1 MLSKIS
7 CSATKLS
14 LLQPAMI
21 RAIVEGSAF
30 RIGKQYATEKRVRI
44 SRADEVEI
52 VSLVM
57 GNAGQLEQTIQ
68 LKGGSLLSQC
78 TCQLNER
85 PLCRHCI
92 AVLLEYHR
100 AGGAV
105 TPKPSP
111 ARAASWSN
119 AGSAVEAQ
127 DILPED
133 DEAAGEQID
142 DIAASKPAGAPASQE
157 LKFSDIAVFIDWLQ
171 PAIAA
176 IQRGEPLPDSPILG
190 RGQVDEWVRT
200 IHLLD
205 EGHRLHDE
213 TQKSLRSEFDAVQ
226 QRLSLAIKQA
236 TDAREASEE
245 MQSELARRRAIDKR
259 LSEVSMGVDRFGEQ
273 IKAIAA
279 DLASSGARLDALN
292 GSFKEI
298 SRALDLI
305 TKATAQ

>member
-21 RAIVEGSAF
+21 RAIVEGSTF

-100 AGGAV
+100 AGGAAA
-105 TPKPSP
+105 PKPRP
-111 ARAASWSN
+111 TRPNSWS
-119 AGSAVEAQ
+119 SSTDTEEAQ
-127 DILPED
+127 DV
-133 DEAAGEQID
+133 
-142 DIAASKPAGAPASQE
+142 SPA
-157 LKFSDIAVFIDWLQ
+157 
-171 PAIAA
+171 
-176 IQRGEPLPDSPILG
+176 
-190 RGQVDEWVRT
+190 
-200 IHLLD
+200 
-205 EGHRLHDE
+205 
-213 TQKSLRSEFDAVQ
+213 
-226 QRLSLAIKQA
+226 
-236 TDAREASEE
+236 EE
-245 MQSELARRRAIDKR
+245 VASELAAEEPREAPP
-259 LSEVSMGVDRFGEQ
+259 
-273 IKAIAA
+273 
-279 DLASSGARLDALN
+279 
-292 GSFKEI
+292 
-298 SRALDLI
+298 SR
-305 TKATAQ
+305 

>member
-21 RAIVEGSAF
+21 RAIVEGSTF

-100 AGGAV
+100 AGGAAAA
-105 TPKPSP
+105 KPRP
-111 ARAASWSN
+111 TRPNSWSSSTDT
-119 AGSAVEAQ
+119 AEAQ
-127 DILPED
+127 DVSPAEEVASELAAEEPH
-133 DEAAGEQID
+133 EAPP
-142 DIAASKPAGAPASQE
+142 SRE
-157 LKFSDIAVFIDWLQ
+157 LKFSDIAVFVDWLQ
-171 PAIAA
+171 PAFAA
-176 IQRGEPLPDSPILG
+176 IQRGEPLPDSPVLG
-190 RGQVDEWVRT
+190 RGPVDEWVRT
-200 IHLLD
+200 IHALEESQRMNED
-205 EGHRLHDE
+205 
-213 TQKSLRSEFDAVQ
+213 TQKALRTEFEDTQ
-226 QRLSLAIKQA
+226 QRLAQAIKQA
-236 TDAREASEE
+236 TDARAASEE
-245 MQSELARRRAIDKR
+245 MQNELARRRAIDKR

-292 GSFKEI
+292 GSFREI
-298 SRALDLI
+298 SKALDLI
-305 TKATAQ
+305 TKASVQ

>member
-21 RAIVEGSAF
+21 RAIVEGSTF
-30 RIGKQYATEKRVRI
+30 RIGKQYASEKRVRI

-100 AGGAV
+100 AGGPESSKIGPTRPRSWSAGS
-105 TPKPSP
+105 T
-111 ARAASWSN
+111 AASD
-119 AGSAVEAQ
+119 AGMAH
-127 DILPED
+127 DITPEEVSSETAPQEP
-133 DEAAGEQID
+133 DEI
-142 DIAASKPAGAPASQE
+142 PASQE
-157 LKFSDIAVFIDWLQ
+157 LKFSDIAVFVDWLQ
-171 PAIAA
+171 PAFAA
-176 IQRGEPLPDSPILG
+176 IQRGEPLPDSPVLG
-190 RGQVDEWVRT
+190 RGPVDEWVRT
-200 IHLLD
+200 IHALE
-205 EGHRLHDE
+205 EGQRTNEDA
-213 TQKSLRSEFDAVQ
+213 QKAFKVEFDEVQ
-226 QRLSLAIKQA
+226 QRLDLALQQA
-236 TDAREASEE
+236 TEARTASE
-245 MQSELARRRAIDKR
+245 QLQGELAKRRVIDKR
-259 LSEVSMGVDRFGEQ
+259 LSEVSTGVERFGEQ

-279 DLASSGARLDALN
+279 DLASSGARLEALN

-298 SRALDLI
+298 SKALDVI
-305 TKATAQ
+305 TKATVQ

>member
-1 MLSKIS
+1 MMLSKIS

-30 RIGKQYATEKRVRI
+30 RVGKQYATEKRVRI
-44 SRADEVEI
+44 SRADDVEI

-100 AGGAV
+100 AGGV
-105 TPKPSP
+105 VSPKAPSGRP
-111 ARAASWSN
+111 SARSATSEGETNDISPDEPVADMIYPEASDPPS
-119 AGSAVEAQ
+119 
-127 DILPED
+127 
-133 DEAAGEQID
+133 
-142 DIAASKPAGAPASQE
+142 SQE
-157 LKFSDIAVFIDWLQ
+157 IKFSDITVFVDWLQ
-171 PAIAA
+171 PAFAA
-176 IQRGEPLPDSPILG
+176 LQRGEPLPDAPMLG
-190 RGQVDEWVRT
+190 RGPVDEWVRT
-200 IHLLD
+200 IHSLQQ
-205 EGHRLHDE
+205 G
-213 TQKSLRSEFDAVQ
+213 QKVNDDAQKALKSEFDEVQ
-226 QRLSLAIKQA
+226 QRLQLAVKQA
-236 TDAREASEE
+236 SDAKAASEG
-245 MQSELARRRAIDKR
+245 MQNELARRRAIDKR
-259 LSEVSMGVDRFGEQ
+259 LSEVCLGVDRFGEQ

-298 SRALDLI
+298 SKALDLI
-305 TKATAQ
+305 TKATVQ